1 MRVRY
6 LGLLAKDFFSPFV
19 ARKAKSGTFVGL
31 GKNADA
37 AVHYAANTGDPA
49 VISTVEWA
57 VGIADVAVD
66 EGKASENVCRVE
78 LVPFSRENANLTYF
92 RAPNIERDCREEDE
106 LFGPEAHAARNRGD

>member
-6 LGLLAKDFFSPFV
+6 LGLLAVALAATGWSASAATCKVKLGGVIGERFDTSIRGNLLKLDLEKDFFSPFV

-37 AVHYAANTGDPA
+37 AVHYAAN
-49 VISTVEWA
+49 
-57 VGIADVAVD
+57 
-66 EGKASENVCRVE
+66 
-78 LVPFSRENANLTYF
+78 
-92 RAPNIERDCREEDE
+92 IERDCREEDE